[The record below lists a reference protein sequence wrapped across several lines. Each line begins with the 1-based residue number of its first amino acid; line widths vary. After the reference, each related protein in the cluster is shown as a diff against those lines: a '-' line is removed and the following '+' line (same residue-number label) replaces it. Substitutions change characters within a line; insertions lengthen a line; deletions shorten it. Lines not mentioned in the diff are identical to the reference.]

1 MKKNKVLFLGI
12 SAVQKDAI
20 EVLKKMDVEVHAV
33 AKDNIGPGKD
43 YADHFVKIDILD
55 KEKLEKYILENDI
68 NFVYSTGSDI
78 SMPVIANLSEKLKLK
93 SFISESTAKI
103 CNNKDLMRK
112 VLGKDFEGNINSL
125 TLEHLSECNEVV
137 VNKTKIMKPSDSQGQ
152 RGIFLINSKKDIID
166 NFENS
171 KSFSRNG
178 KVIIEDYIG
187 GKEYSVNGY
196 LIDGKLVFTE
206 ISLRETWEE
215 HPGLIRKHIL
225 KCDEGDSAQNKVKSL
240 LARTCEKIQISN
252 GPVYAQVK
260 VEDGKPYLIE
270 ITPRLDGCH
279 MWRLIEYKYDINLMH
294 LTLSHLI
301 YNDFNFENKI
311 PSLNIND
318 KEIWEL
324 EFVCQKPETKFEDE
338 KFDLLLDN
346 SNVLYSEKYYKNNE
360 VIKKVNGRN
369 EKIGFVIRKV
379 KEEIL

>member
-20 EVLKKMDVEVHAV
+20 EILKEMDVEVHAV

-43 YADHFVKIDILD
+43 FADHFVEIDILNT
-55 KEKLEKYILENDI
+55 EKLEKYILENDI

-103 CNNKDLMRK
+103 CNNKDLMRGA
-112 VLGKDFEGNINSL
+112 LGEYFEGNVNSL
-125 TLEHLSECNEVV
+125 TLEYLSECNKVS

-166 NFENS
+166 NFEKS

-196 LIDGKLVFTE
+196 LINGKLVFTE
-206 ISLRETWEE
+206 ISLRETWDE

-225 KCDEGDSAQNKVKSL
+225 KCDEEESSQNKVKSL
-240 LARTCEKIQISN
+240 LARTCEKIKISN

-260 VEDGKPYLIE
+260 IEDGEPYLIE

-279 MWRLIEYKYDINLMH
+279 MWRLIEYKYNINLMR
-294 LTLSHLI
+294 LTLNHLI
-301 YNDFNFENKI
+301 YNDFNLNSKDL
-311 PSLNIND
+311 SLDIND

-338 KFDLLLDN
+338 KFNLLLNN

-360 VIKKVNGRN
+360 VIKRVNGRN
-369 EKIGFVIRKV
+369 EKIGFIIRNI
-379 KEEIL
+379 KEEML